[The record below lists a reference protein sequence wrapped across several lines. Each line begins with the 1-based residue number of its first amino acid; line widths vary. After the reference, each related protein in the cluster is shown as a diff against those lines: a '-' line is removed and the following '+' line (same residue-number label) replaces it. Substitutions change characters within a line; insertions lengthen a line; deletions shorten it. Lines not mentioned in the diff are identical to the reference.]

1 MTQETTYPM
10 IKITSELFGVIE
22 LPSWAELIGVD
33 GNNREYPLD
42 VWTSIGDYLDIN
54 VFDTGEPESPF
65 LQASIY
71 PVKDGRLN
79 VLHEIEHIMN
89 TDIEIIKSCNCGDY
103 EACNNCS
110 GMDLQLDE
118 SCPDCKRKA

>member
-10 IKITSELFGVIE
+10 IKITSELFGVLE
-22 LPSWAELIGVD
+22 LPSLIGVD

-42 VWTSIGDYLDIN
+42 VWTSIGDHLDIN

-89 TDIEIIKSCNCGDY
+89 TDIEII
-103 EACNNCS
+103 
-110 GMDLQLDE
+110 E
-118 SCPDCKRKA
+118 SA